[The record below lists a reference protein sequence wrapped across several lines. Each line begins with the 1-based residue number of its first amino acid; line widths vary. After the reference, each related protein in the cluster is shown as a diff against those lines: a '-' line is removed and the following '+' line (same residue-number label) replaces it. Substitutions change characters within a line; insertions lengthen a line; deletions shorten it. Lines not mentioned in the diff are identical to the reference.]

1 MVSTFIQSS
10 NNISGDGN
18 LAVRPINA
26 ITTSWFLVLD
36 KIYSGRI
43 NLGQIFSTV
52 IFFLCLFIYLLKKKI
67 PLFE

>member
-1 MVSTFIQSS
+1 MVGLFSISVPFILVVSTFIWS
-10 NNISGDGN
+10 NKNSSGDVN

-43 NLGQIFSTV
+43 NLGQVF
-52 IFFLCLFIYLLKKKI
+52 
-67 PLFE
+67 